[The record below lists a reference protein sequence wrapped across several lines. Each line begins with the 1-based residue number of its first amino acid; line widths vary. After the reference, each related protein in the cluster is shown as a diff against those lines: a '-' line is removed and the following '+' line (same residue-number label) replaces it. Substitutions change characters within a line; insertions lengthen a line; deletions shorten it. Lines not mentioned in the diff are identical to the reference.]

1 MMMVEV
7 TEEANCSNKK
17 QKQAKQRTQSFL
29 KEKTWFEFNQSPRFR
44 DMEMPGLEVM
54 TEIDLTNLS
63 EFLQP
68 TLKTINNQQSTKTTI
83 NIHWYGRIC

>member
-29 KEKTWFEFNQSPRFR
+29 KEKT
-44 DMEMPGLEVM
+44 
-54 TEIDLTNLS
+54 
-63 EFLQP
+63 
-68 TLKTINNQQSTKTTI
+68 
-83 NIHWYGRIC
+83 